1 MVLSLIKSA
10 LGSGK
15 DAGRDRRSMP
25 RLEEARATLVLD
37 GASYPLV
44 DWNPKGFQIAPY
56 KGKLT
61 IGKAVRVR
69 MIIPHKGK
77 SFGFDLNG
85 KVKRL
90 DPHNRGLGGVFTDV
104 EKSTAQKLSRL
115 YDERFK

>member
-10 LGSGK
+10 LGSNK
-15 DAGRDRRSMP
+15 EAGSDRRSMP

-44 DWNPKGFQIAPY
+44 DWNPKGFLIAPY
-56 KGKLT
+56 QGKLT
-61 IGKAVRVR
+61 VGRSVKVRL
-69 MIIPHKGK
+69 IIPHKGQ

-90 DPHNRGLGGVFTDV
+90 DSQNRGLGGIFTDV
-104 EKSTAQKLSRL
+104 DKGSADKMARL
-115 YDERFK
+115 FAERLK